1 MAVESVTQLI
11 GHPEYKKLR
20 SATCAKLEISFVLAK
35 SLERWVVSQI
45 SVIVGVF
52 NIYPRTSWNYYFK
65 EEHCLSLPNTAIA
78 LISPFQLHSKTEMI
92 IAHWESTINHVKGIF
107 PLPAKMGICR
117 ISRDRIYFAQTS
129 DKFRRDRG
137 DLGKP
142 EVFKQKYKY
151 MLEFNIL
158 LNIYK

>member
-52 NIYPRTSWNYYFK
+52 NIYPRTS
-65 EEHCLSLPNTAIA
+65 
-78 LISPFQLHSKTEMI
+78 
-92 IAHWESTINHVKGIF
+92 
-107 PLPAKMGICR
+107 
-117 ISRDRIYFAQTS
+117 
-129 DKFRRDRG
+129 
-137 DLGKP
+137 
-142 EVFKQKYKY
+142 
-151 MLEFNIL
+151 
-158 LNIYK
+158 